1 MGVVKLPKRV
11 AAKFSFFCD
20 VSRVELGAAFGLLV
34 TPRRGRCR
42 ARRRSRQKSECCGA
56 GSSGRVL
63 FGLRLTSGMRS
74 AIKPLTVQPAIRVR
88 LFFGAAHIMPLCG
101 AWSRQASAPN
111 LPASVCPRAKPGAR
125 RLPKLRFLKSR
136 FCLVRSWRVQ
146 DQAKLLGR
154 GATGAHFPNID

>member
-1 MGVVKLPKRV
+1 MAQTRRMGMQHERPQPPKRRGFRPAMGVVKLPKRV

-20 VSRVELGAAFGLLV
+20 VSGVELGAAFGLLV
-34 TPRRGRCR
+34 TPRMGRCR
-42 ARRRSRQKSECCGA
+42 ARRRSRQKSECWGA

-125 RLPKLRFLKSR
+125 RLPKP
-136 FCLVRSWRVQ
+136 LV
-146 DQAKLLGR
+146 
-154 GATGAHFPNID
+154 